1 MIYIPSNL
9 DPKKSTFLWY
19 FAVDLKVK
27 KKNAILQ

>member
-27 KKNAILQ
+27 KNAILQ